1 MKCCGDRQHEYKPF
15 FRALR
20 RRWRSHCL
28 PLFLWAGGRLSHPP
42 DRKIVIA
49 SGTPASHTL
58 HTARPRAPPHP
69 VVPTSACHAHTPRRG
84 VRRAATASAKTSI
97 ASTTVERPSTT
108 QSASV
113 CHAVAAGA
121 AQYTPRGVPPSR
133 TPAAMPGPALRAA
146 RRRRRGHPGLQQP
159 GRCLLPRFSASFAPI
174 GLFLL
179 PGGAP
184 MAVRIIRLP
193 PIALPSTPA
202 APSLRSW
209 PPGRLRRWR
218 RATTF
223 ASLSRG
229 SSEGARPNQFQRDQ
243 QPCTRCLGTAR
254 PPRNAAASRTASK
267 RCAPALP
274 SIAR

>member
-1 MKCCGDRQHEYKPF
+1 MTILRSGGCERRPPAHKKRGRQCDRH
-15 FRALR
+15 R
-20 RRWRSHCL
+20 RRRARKNGLYSCCL
-28 PLFLWAGGRLSHPP
+28 SPQHFTAGQYRPGYPWIRLVARVSA
-42 DRKIVIA
+42 RGVC
-49 SGTPASHTL
+49 PA
-58 HTARPRAPPHP
+58 RY
-69 VVPTSACHAHTPRRG
+69 G

-97 ASTTVERPSTT
+97 SSTTVERPSTT

-159 GRCLLPRFSASFAPI
+159 GRCLLPRFSASSAPI

-179 PGGAP
+179 PGGAA
-184 MAVRIIRLP
+184 MAVRIMRPP

-229 SSEGARPNQFQRDQ
+229 SSGGARPNRFHRDQ
-243 QPCTRCLGTAR
+243 QPCSRCRGTAR